1 MSEATDK
8 SDSPLV
14 VCDSKVLYPIVIA
27 DLILSLGTAEVFHP
41 RWTDQIHEECMRNL
55 LADRPDLNPANVERR
70 RKQMD
75 AAIDD
80 CLIEGYEH
88 LISGLSLPD
97 QDDRHVLTA
106 TIHGNAQVILTFNQR
121 HFPKMVLVSYGISA
135 EHPDNFLSALMGRSA
150 EGVISAIEEM
160 KARKTRP
167 SISWDELLRK
177 IENQRLTK
185 FAVALRNEIPGR

>member
-1 MSEATDK
+1 
-8 SDSPLV
+8 
-14 VCDSKVLYPIVIA
+14 
-27 DLILSLGTAEVFHP
+27 
-41 RWTDQIHEECMRNL
+41 MRNL